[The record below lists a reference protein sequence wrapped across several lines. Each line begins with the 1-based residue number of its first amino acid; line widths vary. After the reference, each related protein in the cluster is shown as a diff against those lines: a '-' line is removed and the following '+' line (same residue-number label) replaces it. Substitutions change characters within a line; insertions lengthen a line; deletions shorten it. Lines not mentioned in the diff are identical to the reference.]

1 MSDYFAK
8 WKPIDQRAKNAAAQ
22 VYKEVQCTTAD
33 CADVRAKAR
42 SMGVLGSV
50 FGSSAYDIYYNSSG
64 NAFAILFYISITLF
78 VGFLILAFIHFTA
91 FPVFSFSPND
101 SGFIS
106 VPTASD
112 RQITFDKGLATYD
125 VSANLVSLPA
135 CNYTLG
141 ADVYVA
147 GDFMIS
153 QVPRVILYRSSAPVT
168 AGGREDNLDAIYS
181 ETNIIVWLDPIK
193 NDLYVSVVT
202 SDGIQTTGAIE
213 NVPIRKAFRL
223 AIAFTTNFIEV
234 YMNGKLEQSMAIQN
248 TLRSIPDT
256 SNIYSSVKP
265 IMQNVRLAN
274 LTMWPRVLT
283 SREIHIHEA
292 APINES
298 ILTQR

>member
-1 MSDYFAK
+1 MSKLIAE

-22 VYKEVQCTTAD
+22 VYKQAQCTTAD

-42 SMGVLGSV
+42 SMGVLGSI
-50 FGSSAYDIYYNSSG
+50 FGSSAYDVYYNSSG

-78 VGFLILAFIHFTA
+78 VIFLILVFIHFTA

-106 VPTASD
+106 VPTVSD
-112 RQITFDKGLATYD
+112 RQITFDKAPATYD
-125 VSANLVSLPA
+125 MSANFISLPA
-135 CNYTLG
+135 CNYSLG
-141 ADVYVA
+141 ADVYVS

-168 AGGREDNLDAIYS
+168 SGGTEETLHTTYS
-181 ETNIIVWLDPIK
+181 QSNIIAWLDPVK
-193 NDLYVSVVT
+193 NDLYVSVIT
-202 SDGIQTTGAIE
+202 SDGIQTTDAIE
-213 NVPIRKAFRL
+213 NVPIRKVFRL
-223 AIAFTTNFIEV
+223 AIAFTTNFVEV

-248 TLRSIPDT
+248 TLKSIADT
-256 SNIYSSVKP
+256 SYIYSSVKP

-274 LTMWPRVLT
+274 LTMWPRILT

-292 APINES
+292 APIKES

>member
-1 MSDYFAK
+1 MSEFFAK
-8 WKPIDQRAKNAAAQ
+8 WKPVDQRAKNAAAQ
-22 VYKEVQCTTAD
+22 VYKQVECTTAD
-33 CADVRAKAR
+33 CADVRTKAR
-42 SMGVLGSV
+42 SMGALGSI

-78 VGFLILAFIHFTA
+78 VGFLILVFIHFTA

-101 SGFIS
+101 SGFIPI
-106 VPTASD
+106 PTVSD
-112 RQITFDKGLATYD
+112 RQITFNKGVAAYD
-125 VSANLVSLPA
+125 VPATLVSLPA

-141 ADVYVA
+141 ADVYIS

-153 QVPRVILYRSSAPVT
+153 QVPRVILYRASAPVT
-168 AGGREDNLDAIYS
+168 IGGTEESLHTTYPD
-181 ETNIIVWLDPIK
+181 TNIIVWLDPVK
-193 NDLYVSVVT
+193 NDLYVSAIT
-202 SDGIQTTGAIE
+202 SDGIQTTDAIE
-213 NVPIRKAFRL
+213 NVPIRKVFRL
-223 AIAFTTNFIEV
+223 AIAFTTNFVEV

-248 TLRSIPDT
+248 TLKSIADT
-256 SNIYSSVKP
+256 SYIYSSVKP

-292 APINES
+292 APIKES